1 MLKKSTIAA
10 TLDSSIFNI
19 LLKKKNKKAIL
30 NGLKVEIRLTLH
42 INSKFL
48 FFQCSVKM
56 EKAGKCKPQ
65 FKIRYQFQ
73 EENYNVKIFML
84 KIHIDYTNESLFTT

>member
-1 MLKKSTIAA
+1 
-10 TLDSSIFNI
+10 
-19 LLKKKNKKAIL
+19 
-30 NGLKVEIRLTLH
+30 
-42 INSKFL
+42 
-48 FFQCSVKM
+48 M